1 MADDQGCDKQR
12 DAAENG
18 SFGRKEG
25 NVPEGS
31 LERLNV

>member
-1 MADDQGCDKQR
+1 MADDQGEVGNETLR
-12 DAAENG
+12 MTVP
-18 SFGRKEG
+18 SLRG